1 MAESETAAITECPYC
16 GAPAS
21 GRFCSACGKALGL
34 HATSGAVL
42 KDTFGLK
49 VPPAKSLATTAW
61 MTLRYPAE
69 LTKRW
74 IEGRR
79 QGLATPI
86 AMMGTVTA
94 VTAIVGFVLVRL
106 TGHRA
111 PAEMPPTFNEMLVAA
126 PFLRG
131 MFPAG
136 TRLAMSDGVG
146 MIGQFRATA
155 SYLAAFWPAL
165 FILPGFLSLAPWRR
179 VTTHAALILCCVES
193 VFLLI
198 ATGVWSSLRLVSP
211 ALAASGL
218 TTLVFGAAVIAHGAI
233 HVRDVTGSGWGYA
246 ITRPII
252 AAIVFPFVGYAFV
265 VLVMAL
271 TLMFATG

>member
-1 MAESETAAITECPYC
+1 M
-16 GAPAS
+16 
-21 GRFCSACGKALGL
+21 GRFCSACGKEMGL

-42 KDTFGLK
+42 KDTFGIR
-49 VPPAKSLATTAW
+49 VPPAKALWTTAW
-61 MTLRYPAE
+61 MTLRYPAG
-69 LTKRW
+69 LTRRW

-94 VTAIVGFVLVRL
+94 VTAIIGFILIRL
-106 TGHRA
+106 TGHAA
-111 PAEMPPTFNEMLVAA
+111 PTEAPLRFGDLINAA
-126 PFLRG
+126 PFLKG
-131 MFPAG
+131 MFPRGMQLALRDDAG
-136 TRLAMSDGVG
+136 MV
-146 MIGQFRATA
+146 GQFRATG

-165 FILPGFLSLAPWRR
+165 FILPGYIALAPWRR
-179 VTTHAALILCCVES
+179 LTTHAALILCCVES

-211 ALAASGL
+211 VLAASGL
-218 TTLVFGAAVIAHGAI
+218 TTLVFAAAVIAHGAV

-246 ITRPII
+246 ITRPLI

-271 TLMFATG
+271 TLMFAAG